1 MKKNAPYNFQG
12 ECKKADPNSGRD
24 IMKHRSILRKLTAA
38 LLSCTLC
45 CTGMTVPAFSADEAN
60 ELPSK
65 FDLRDEG
72 AMTSV
77 KQQYG
82 GTCGIYS
89 GMAAIESFIIRN
101 GMADNTIDLSESH
114 FSWFTYG
121 KGSPDDP
128 TDPLYGD
135 GQEMGIKG
143 YTPLAT
149 TINFAGVLAS
159 WEGVAP
165 ESETGEENKKQQPV
179 DESRRYESIAHL
191 QNAVEYPLSDP
202 DTIKKNLMK
211 YGAMQIGYTA
221 ISTPNRLSEQG
232 GYYETLYNGSNIREL
247 DGGFHAVCLCGWDD
261 NFPKE
266 DFVETPPGDGAW
278 LCRNSWGDQYGND
291 GYFYISYYESS
302 LNECVQFFVEPTDN
316 YDGIYQWYGLP
327 SGRLRFNDKGFVYAN
342 VYTAKKDE
350 NLTAAGIFTYEPDQ
364 TYEISIYALNTDYK
378 NPQDGELLAQISGT
392 EPYKGYHTYPLHT
405 ACQASAGQ
413 DFSIVV
419 KTGIKETCDLYF
431 DMNGN
436 GTGKTYFKTYSEK
449 AEGIWDEVASKEK
462 YGNTVA
468 KLYTKDGTAV
478 NEQNYPDPL
487 YRQAVSK
494 AYDTNE
500 DYVITEK
507 EFTEGEQY
515 IRGDLNRDG
524 RVNAVDLS
532 LLKQVLLGSE
542 RTDIDRKTADWNG
555 DMNLDIEDVR
565 GLLGFLLRTPETE
578 QREV

>member
-1 MKKNAPYNFQG
+1 
-12 ECKKADPNSGRD
+12 
-24 IMKHRSILRKLTAA
+24 MKHTSFLCKLTAA
-38 LLSCTLC
+38 ALSCTLC
-45 CTGMTVPAFSADEAN
+45 CTGMAVPAFSADDTA
-60 ELPSK
+60 ELPAK

-89 GMAAIESFIIRN
+89 GLAAIESYMIKN
-101 GMADNTIDLSESH
+101 GMADSTIDLSESH
-114 FSWFTYG
+114 FSWFTFG

-128 TDPLYGD
+128 DDPLNGD
-135 GQEMGIKG
+135 GQELGLSG
-143 YTPLAT
+143 YTKLAT
-149 TINFAGVLAS
+149 TINFSGVLAS
-159 WEGVAP
+159 WKGVAP
-165 ESETGEENKKQQPV
+165 ESETGEENKQKQPL

-211 YGAMQIGYTA
+211 NGAMQIGYA
-221 ISTPNRLSEQG
+221 VISSPNRLSEQG
-232 GYYETLYNGSNIREL
+232 GYYETLYNGSNMKDL

-278 LCRNSWGDQYGND
+278 LCKNSWGDQWGND
-291 GYFYISYYESS
+291 GYFYISYYEAS
-302 LNECVQFFVEPTDN
+302 LNGCVQFFVEPTDN
-316 YDGIYQWYGLP
+316 YDGIYQWCGLP
-327 SGRLRFNDKGFVYAN
+327 IGRIRYSNKGFVYAN
-342 VYTAKKDE
+342 VYTAQKDE

-364 TYEISIYALNTDYK
+364 TYEISIYALNADYQ

-405 ACQASAGQ
+405 ACHAAAGQ

-419 KTGIKETCDLYF
+419 RTGIKETSDLYL

-436 GTGKTYFKTYSEK
+436 GTGRTYFKTYSENV
-449 AEGIWDEVASKEK
+449 EGSWSECGAREK
-462 YGNTVA
+462 FGNTVA

-478 NEQNYPDPL
+478 SEQNYPDAL
-487 YRQAVSK
+487 YRKAVSTQ
-494 AYDTNE
+494 YDENC
-500 DYVITEK
+500 DFVITDK
-507 EFTEGEQY
+507 ERAEAGPF

-524 RVNAVDLS
+524 KVNAVDLS

-542 RTDIDRKTADWNG
+542 RTDICLIAGDWNG
-555 DMNLDIEDVR
+555 DETLDAEDAR
-565 GLLGFLLRTPETE
+565 ALLDFLLQMPETE
-578 QREV
+578 

>member
-1 MKKNAPYNFQG
+1 
-12 ECKKADPNSGRD
+12 
-24 IMKHRSILRKLTAA
+24 MKHKSILRMFTAGV
-38 LLSCTLC
+38 LCCTLC
-45 CTGMTVPAFSADEAN
+45 GSGMTVPAFSADDEP
-60 ELPSK
+60 ELPAK

-89 GMAAIESFIIRN
+89 GMAAIESFMIKN

-121 KGSPDDP
+121 KGSSDDP
-128 TDPLYGD
+128 DDPLYGD

-149 TINFAGVLAS
+149 TINFTGVLAS
-159 WEGVAP
+159 WKGVAP

-211 YGAMQIGYTA
+211 YGAMQIGFTA

-232 GYYETLYNGSNIREL
+232 GYYETLYNGSNISEL

-261 NFPKE
+261 TFPKE
-266 DFVETPPGDGAW
+266 NFVETPPGDGAW
-278 LCRNSWGDQYGND
+278 LCKNSWGDQYGNS

-316 YDGIYQWYGLP
+316 YDGIYQWCGLP
-327 SGRLRFNDKGFVYAN
+327 VGRIRSKNVGYIYAN

-364 TYEISIYALNTDYK
+364 TYEISIYALNADYK
-378 NPQDGELLAQISGT
+378 NPREGELLAQISGT
-392 EPYKGYHTYPLHT
+392 EPYIGYHTYPLHT
-405 ACQASAGQ
+405 ACQVANGQ

-419 KTGIKETCDLYF
+419 KTGIKETCDIYL
-431 DMNGN
+431 DTNGN
-436 GTGKTYFKTYSEK
+436 GRGITFFKSYSE
-449 AEGIWDEVASKEK
+449 EGENGWFRFGAREK

-478 NEQNYPDPL
+478 NEQNYPDVL

-494 AYDTNE
+494 AYDANE

-507 EFTEGEQY
+507 ELADAETL

-524 RVNAVDLS
+524 IVNAVDFS
-532 LLKQVLLGSE
+532 LLKQVLLGNE
-542 RTDIDRKTADWNG
+542 RTDLCLLAGDWN
-555 DMNLDIEDVR
+555 EDQAINAEDAR
-565 GLLGFLLRTPETE
+565 GLLGFLLSADI
-578 QREV
+578 

>member
-1 MKKNAPYNFQG
+1 
-12 ECKKADPNSGRD
+12 
-24 IMKHRSILRKLTAA
+24 MKHTFFLRRLTAA
-38 LLSCTLC
+38 ALSCTLC
-45 CTGMTVPAFSADEAN
+45 CTGMTVPAFSADNVE
-60 ELPSK
+60 ELPSS

-89 GMAAIESFIIRN
+89 GMAAIESYMIKN

-114 FSWFTYG
+114 FSWFTFG
-121 KGSPDDP
+121 KGSSDDP
-128 TDPLYGD
+128 DDPLYGD
-135 GQEMGIKG
+135 GQELGVSG
-143 YTPLAT
+143 YTKLAT
-149 TINFAGVLAS
+149 TINFSGVLAS
-159 WEGVAP
+159 WKGVAP

-211 YGAMQIGYTA
+211 NGAMQIGYA
-221 ISTPNRLSEQG
+221 VISTPNRLSEQG
-232 GYYETLYNGSNIREL
+232 GYYETLYTGNNMKEL

-266 DFVETPPGDGAW
+266 DFIETPPGDGAW
-278 LCRNSWGDQYGND
+278 LCKNSWGDQWGND

-316 YDGIYQWYGLP
+316 YDGIYQWCGLP
-327 SGRLRFNDKGFVYAN
+327 IGRISFKNKGYVYAN

-350 NLTAAGIFTYEPDQ
+350 NLTAAGIFIYDPDQ
-364 TYEISIYALNTDYK
+364 TYEISVYALNADYK
-378 NPQDGELLAQISGT
+378 KPQDGELLAQISGT
-392 EPYKGYHTYPLHT
+392 EQYKGYHTYPLHT
-405 ACQASAGQ
+405 ACHVAAGQ

-419 KTGIKETCDLYF
+419 KTGIKETSYLYF
-431 DMNGN
+431 DTNGN
-436 GTGKTYFKTYSEK
+436 GTGKTYYKVYSE
-449 AEGIWDEVASKEK
+449 EDESPWFRVSSAEK

-478 NEQNYPDPL
+478 NEQNYPDAM
-487 YRQAVSK
+487 YRRAASEQ
-494 AYDTNE
+494 YDENS
-500 DYVITEK
+500 DYVITDK
-507 EFTEGEQY
+507 ELAEAEPF
-515 IRGDLNRDG
+515 IRGDLNHDG
-524 RVNAVDLS
+524 KVNAVDLT

-542 RTDIDRKTADWNG
+542 RRYLCLIAGDWNQ
-555 DMNLDIEDVR
+555 DEVINAEDIKELLD
-565 GLLGFLLRTPETE
+565 FLL
-578 QREV
+578 QRES

>member
-1 MKKNAPYNFQG
+1 MEHKSRIRQIIA
-12 ECKKADPNSGRD
+12 
-24 IMKHRSILRKLTAA
+24 AA
-38 LLSCTLC
+38 LSCALC
-45 CTGMTVPAFSADEAN
+45 CTGMTVPAFSADETE

-89 GMAAIESFIIRN
+89 GLAAIESYMIKT

-114 FSWFTYG
+114 FSWFTFG
-121 KGSPDDP
+121 KGSPDDQD
-128 TDPLYGD
+128 DPLYGD
-135 GQEMGIKG
+135 GQELGVKG
-143 YTPLAT
+143 YTQLAT
-149 TINFAGVLAS
+149 TINFAGVLAG
-159 WEGVAP
+159 WKGVAP
-165 ESETGEENKKQQPV
+165 ESGTGEENKKQQPV
-179 DESRRYESIAHL
+179 DEARRYESIAHL

-211 YGAMQIGYTA
+211 YGAMKIGYTA

-316 YDGIYQWYGLP
+316 YDGLYQWCGLP
-327 SGRLRFNDKGFVYAN
+327 IGRIRCDNVGYIYAN

-364 TYEISIYALNTDYK
+364 TYEISIYALNTDYN
-378 NPQDGELLAQISGT
+378 NPREGELLAQISGT

-405 ACQASAGQ
+405 ACQVAAGQ
-413 DFSIVV
+413 EFSIVV
-419 KTGIKETCDLYF
+419 KTGIKETCDIYL
-431 DMNGN
+431 DTNGN
-436 GTGKTYFKTYSEK
+436 GRGKTYFKTYSEK
-449 AEGIWDEVASKEK
+449 GENGWFEFGAREK

-468 KLYTKDGTAV
+468 KLYTKDGIAV
-478 NEQNYPDPL
+478 SEENYPDAL
-487 YRQAVSK
+487 YRKAVS
-494 AYDTNE
+494 AQYDENA
-500 DYVITEK
+500 DYVITDK
-507 EFTEGEQY
+507 ELADADTF

-524 RVNAVDLS
+524 KVNAVDLS
-532 LLKQVLLGSE
+532 LLKQILLGSE
-542 RTDIDRKTADWNG
+542 RTDLCLIAGDWNG
-555 DMNLDIEDVR
+555 DEAINAADAEGILH
-565 GLLGFLLRTPETE
+565 FLLQIPENP
-578 QREV
+578 

>member
-1 MKKNAPYNFQG
+1 
-12 ECKKADPNSGRD
+12 
-24 IMKHRSILRKLTAA
+24 MKHTSFLRKLTAA
-38 LLSCTLC
+38 ALC
-45 CTGMTVPAFSADEAN
+45 CMLCCPGMTVPAFSADDAE

-89 GMAAIESFIIRN
+89 GMAAIESFMIKN

-128 TDPLYGD
+128 DDPLYGD
-135 GQEMGIKG
+135 GQELGVNG
-143 YTPLAT
+143 YKPLAT
-149 TINFAGVLAS
+149 TINFDGVLAC
-159 WEGVAP
+159 WKGVAP

-211 YGAMQIGYTA
+211 NGAMQIGYAA

-232 GYYETLYNGSNIREL
+232 GYYETLYKGNNMKEL

-261 NFPKE
+261 TFPKE
-266 DFVETPPGDGAW
+266 NFVETPPGDGAW
-278 LCRNSWGDQYGND
+278 LCKNSWGDQWGND
-291 GYFYISYYESS
+291 GYFYISYYEAS

-316 YDGIYQWYGLP
+316 YDGIYQWCGLP
-327 SGRLRFNDKGFVYAN
+327 VGRLRYNNKGFVYAN

-350 NLTAAGIFTYEPDQ
+350 NLTAAGIFIYEPDQ
-364 TYEISIYALNTDYK
+364 TYEISVYALNAGYK
-378 NPQDGELLAQISGT
+378 NPEDGELLAQISGT
-392 EPYKGYHTYPLHT
+392 EPYKGYHTYPLYT
-405 ACQASAGQ
+405 ACQVAAGQ

-436 GTGKTYFKTYSEK
+436 GTGKTYFKSYSETVEGVW
-449 AEGIWDEVASKEK
+449 AELASKEN

-487 YRQAVSK
+487 YRDAVSK
-494 AYDTNE
+494 QYDENS
-500 DYVITEK
+500 DFVITDK
-507 EFTEGEQY
+507 ERAEAAPF
-515 IRGDLNRDG
+515 ICGDLNRDG
-524 RVNAVDLS
+524 KVTAVDLT
-532 LLKQVLLGSE
+532 LLKQVLLGSD
-542 RTDIDRKTADWNG
+542 RTDLCLIAGDRNEDETIDA
-555 DMNLDIEDVR
+555 EDAR
-565 GLLGFLLRTPETE
+565 GLRKYLLNAAAAAHFS
-578 QREV
+578 